1 MKCAVELESGVRDV
15 RNVGVGVLEGG
26 VELGGGVLEVCAAVE
41 ETEGGDTGTGGGVGG
56 VEELAAAAEETG
68 VSETGTGG
76 GGGGVEELAAA
87 AEETGVSETGTG
99 GGGGGVEELGAA
111 AGTEF
116 EAALGTLP
124 PLPPSLYGGRRSKA
138 AKENLLLLASQHA
151 VPPDSSGR
159 LVSQQ

>member
-1 MKCAVELESGVRDV
+1 MKCAVELESGVKDV

-41 ETEGGDTGTGGGVGG
+41 ETEGGDTGI
-56 VEELAAAAEETG
+56 
-68 VSETGTGG
+68 
-76 GGGGVEELAAA
+76 
-87 AEETGVSETGTG
+87 G

-124 PLPPSLYGGRRSKA
+124 PLPPSLYGGRRGKA
-138 AKENLLLLASQHA
+138 AKENLLVLASQHA
-151 VPPDSSGR
+151 VPPDRSGR

>member
-1 MKCAVELESGVRDV
+1 MKCAVELESGVKDV

-41 ETEGGDTGTGGGVGG
+41 ETEGGDTGI
-56 VEELAAAAEETG
+56 
-68 VSETGTGG
+68 GG

-124 PLPPSLYGGRRSKA
+124 PLPPSLYGGRRGKA
-138 AKENLLLLASQHA
+138 AKENLLVLASQHA